1 MRWLFLGLILAFIA
15 GDAFGMQMSLVTGF
29 SVKNAIL
36 YAIGFTLL
44 FRTAL
49 NGDRVKVDLMSLHVA
64 FVLLIGYATLMWI
77 IAFAVVHYP
86 GYGMF
91 SNLVTLKT
99 KMVDPALMLFAA
111 FYGLRTLDDAKWV
124 IGVLLLAIGGAN
136 LATMFDTVGL
146 MHFGMKVGERGPEAG
161 RIFGAFG
168 HANDTGT
175 LIVTMLPG
183 MIAMMATNQ
192 GAKKMLWVGCMLVS
206 ALVLIL
212 TVSRG
217 AFVGLAVGVMWGA
230 FMLRRYV
237 PVQKF
242 AVWGLLAIVGVM
254 FVGLIAGL
262 VDQQIG
268 NTIAERLFGQSQSI
282 DMSEAS
288 SGRTQIWAE
297 LLDRMV
303 RTPLTL
309 LTGFGWDV
317 YFVMPFRYAPH
328 NHYLNTYFNLGVPG
342 VVLFLYLMSRI
353 VRIAKSAV
361 SLADDDTRPH
371 VLAFVFGMLALL
383 ISIIFADLFDPWSYI
398 WLYVGAM
405 MRIAV
410 LVRQAAEEPVWSVR
424 DAPLK
429 VAGVHR
435 PAPGEARSPFGGV
448 LAGRPR

>member
-1 MRWLFLGLILAFIA
+1 MRWLFLALILAFIA
-15 GDAFGMQMSLVTGF
+15 GDALGMQMSLFTGF

-36 YAIGFTLL
+36 YAIGFTLV

-49 NGDRVKVDLMSLHVA
+49 SGGVKIELLSLHII
-64 FVLLIGYATLMWI
+64 FFLLIGYAGLMW
-77 IAFAVVHYP
+77 AVSFAVVHYP
-86 GYGMF
+86 GYSMF
-91 SNLVTLKT
+91 GGLVTLKT
-99 KMVDPALMLFAA
+99 KLIDPALMLFAA
-111 FYGLRTLDDAKWV
+111 FYGLRTLADAKWL
-124 IGVLLLAIGGAN
+124 IAALLLAIAGAN
-136 LATMFDTVGL
+136 LATLADSVGL
-146 MHFGMKVGERGPEAG
+146 LHLGMKVGERGPEAG

-175 LIVTMLPG
+175 LIVTVLPA
-183 MIAMMATNQ
+183 MIAMMVTSQ
-192 GAKKMLWVGCMLVS
+192 RHRLLWVGAMLVS
-206 ALVLIL
+206 SLVLIL

-217 AFVGLAVGVMWGA
+217 AFVGLFLGTAWAA

-242 AVWGLLAIVGVM
+242 VVWGALAVVAIV

-262 VDQQIG
+262 VDAQIG
-268 NTIAERLFGQSQSI
+268 NTIAERLFGQSKSI

-288 SGRTQIWAE
+288 SGRTQIWGE
-297 LLDRMV
+297 LLERMT

-317 YFVMPFRYAPH
+317 YYVMPFRYAPH
-328 NHYLNTYFNLGVPG
+328 NHYLGTYFDLGIPG
-342 VVLFLYLMSRI
+342 LTLFVLLMSRI
-353 VRIAKSAV
+353 IRTARSVVA
-361 SLADDDTRPH
+361 LADEETRPH
-371 VLAFVFGMLALL
+371 VLAFVFGMFALL
-383 ISIIFADLFDPWSYI
+383 ISIVFADLFDPWSYI

-410 LVRQAAEEPVWSVR
+410 LVREGAEEKVLSAR

-429 VAGVHR
+429 VAQVHG
-435 PAPGEARSPFGGV
+435 PAMGEARSPFGGV